1 MENTPPTEK
10 LSLFAHPLTFVVT
23 HVVFPLLS
31 ALACAYLYWLTC
43 DALEGPLAAKALA
56 VLVASAAIPLSA
68 LGILLFRPK
77 SMHAGL
83 MFAFALVG
91 FAFLYLSVPVLGEMA
106 RQVDSWIVGPTP
118 LLALSSGLMPL
129 VFSGLARV
137 ATANWRMRAGADA
150 LTSLLCLVAPPL
162 AVYLVANISFRF
174 FFRELKLS
182 PLLQSIVAHA
192 LAVGFFLGTFI
203 FFVGLLR
210 LLHKIS
216 TALTRQSSDEARRLV
231 AAVTFGLVLPLA
243 GLALNLRIPFP
254 ADFANVWTWA
264 LAVFSGLVL
273 FLPVRGGGWGLFF
286 YFFKFVAAP
295 FVLYFFVLFLPFLP
309 LAIVAILAMGAG
321 FLILAPTL
329 LFRAWTRDVYAAY
342 RTLRP
347 RFSRTRLVAVAL
359 AGVVVLPL
367 GFALEVER
375 ERRDVRTLL
384 AWHTEEDFD
393 LPPAPLPV
401 SQKRAE
407 QIMNGVNDYTFGA
420 EIPFLSA
427 WRTWRVYDGMY
438 MADKLRN
445 ELNLRILGRR
455 VDDVR
460 DWEGR
465 RRNWFAGGFFGFNTA
480 RRSPSRGVRGRW
492 WRRPLQT
499 EQFTAAAQPVGAADE
514 AKYVVTVKPVATGE
528 SREFV
533 ADLALPAGAWIEGL
547 RLKMTNGV
555 WKTARPSERKAAEW
569 VYDRITERFL
579 DPSLVTLDT
588 PTFGTLKVCPV
599 GRDGREVELTIRLP
613 SPAAS
618 PFVVT
623 LNEKPVANPLYA
635 PGADASLYTAEGAA
649 VSVVPESWM
658 AAHTNELV
666 AVVKGAAEK
675 FYADD
680 PELLRKL
687 RRRLR
692 QAAASLAENANV
704 EMPEFQF
711 FCSAT
716 NETHVSAICTF
727 SPSELETLW
736 RELPGV
742 ASLDDRPLDGWFFL
756 AREEGGG
763 VAVPYRK
770 GGGGAVVFANLKGA
784 TKVGGAWAAGAQAWE
799 LENKAF
805 LKPALDVRRDLLDLT
820 RTTGTLTTKS
830 AYIVVETVAQEKGL
844 KQKEMESLHGDKS
857 LDFDESAAVK
867 SGDAPG
873 FLVLLAIFAAVL
885 FFSRRWGAHRFAAR
899 R

>member
-1 MENTPPTEK
+1 MGPP
-10 LSLFAHPLTFVVT
+10 V
-23 HVVFPLLS
+23 
-31 ALACAYLYWLTC
+31 
-43 DALEGPLAAKALA
+43 AA
-56 VLVASAAIPLSA
+56 
-68 LGILLFRPK
+68 F
-77 SMHAGL
+77 
-83 MFAFALVG
+83 
-91 FAFLYLSVPVLGEMA
+91 
-106 RQVDSWIVGPTP
+106 
-118 LLALSSGLMPL
+118 
-129 VFSGLARV
+129 
-137 ATANWRMRAGADA
+137 
-150 LTSLLCLVAPPL
+150 
-162 AVYLVANISFRF
+162 LVANISFRF
-174 FFRELKLS
+174 FCRELKLS
-182 PLLQSIVAHA
+182 PLLESLVAHV
-192 LAVGFFLGTFI
+192 LAVGFFLGTAI
-203 FFVGLLR
+203 FFIGLLR
-210 LLHKIS
+210 LLHK
-216 TALTRQSSDEARRLV
+216 LYDVLARCLPDNFRRFFG
-231 AAVTFGLVLPLA
+231 AVVFGLFLPLA
-243 GLALNLRIPFP
+243 GLALNLRVPFP
-254 ADFANVWTWA
+254 ADFSNFWAWA

-273 FLPVRGGGWGLFF
+273 FLPVRGTALGLAS
-286 YFFKFVAAP
+286 YFLKFVAAP
-295 FVLYFFVLFLPFLP
+295 FVVYFFILFLPFLP
-309 LAIVAILAMGAG
+309 LAIPAILAVGTG

-329 LFRAWTRDVYAAY
+329 LFRYWTRDVFAAY
-342 RTLRP
+342 KSLRAAG
-347 RFSRTRLVAVAL
+347 RGRGALVAVAL

-367 GFALEVER
+367 GFALDVER
-375 ERRDVRTLL
+375 ERRDVRALL

-465 RRNWFAGGFFGFNTA
+465 SRNWFAGGFFGFNTA

-635 PGADASLYTAEGAA
+635 AEADASLYTAEGAA

-756 AREEGGG
+756 AREEGGT

-770 GGGGAVVFANLKGA
+770 GDGGAVVFANLKDA
-784 TKVGGAWAAGAQAWE
+784 TKVGGVWAAGAQAWE